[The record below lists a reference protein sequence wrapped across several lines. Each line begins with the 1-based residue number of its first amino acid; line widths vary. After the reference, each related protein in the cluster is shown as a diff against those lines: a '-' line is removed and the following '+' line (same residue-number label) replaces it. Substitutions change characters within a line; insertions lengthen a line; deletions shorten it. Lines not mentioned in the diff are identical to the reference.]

1 MSSLFRKEA
10 LEHSKNRLYGDVI
23 LLQPLSISVLVATVV
38 IVCSLIIA
46 MLFWG
51 TYARK
56 ETVRG
61 YVVPDKGIVKV
72 YAPNPGTIYE
82 VHVEEG
88 QDVIEGQT
96 LITVISERSVQG
108 GSDVDS
114 MLLKEL
120 EVSKEHQLKRIIAE
134 KSLLT
139 SETERAQNTINGI
152 EKELFQIEESLKT
165 QQQRLAILQTRL
177 EGAEKLLK
185 QKSMSE
191 NEYQKYLEEMLIQK
205 QQLQDLERGKANKEN
220 ALIQAKVE
228 ILQLPIRVESR
239 INEIEDVISELNQR
253 MAEVQGRKVYEIRAP
268 IAGKVTALQA
278 REGQWQSNI
287 PLLAIFPNDA
297 KMQVELFV
305 PTRAIGFIEDDQTVR
320 IRFDA
325 FPYQRF
331 GIFEGKVATV
341 SKHVLLPSELP
352 VPLEL
357 KEPVY
362 RVTVELD
369 AQFVTAYGKELPL
382 QAGMALEAD
391 IILDRQTLFD
401 WILDP
406 LFSLKGRF

>member
-10 LEHSKNRLYGDVI
+10 VEHSKNRLYGEVI
-23 LLQPLSISVLVATVV
+23 LLQPLSVTVLVSAVV
-38 IVCSLIIA
+38 IICALVIS

-72 YAPNPGTIYE
+72 YAPNPGSIYE
-82 VHVEEG
+82 VHVKEG
-88 QDVIEGQT
+88 DEVSESQP
-96 LITVISERSVQG
+96 LITVLAERSLQG
-108 GSDVDS
+108 GGDIDAL
-114 MLLKEL
+114 LLKEL
-120 EVSKEHQLKRIIAE
+120 EASRDHQHKRIKAE
-134 KSLLT
+134 ESLLK
-139 SETERAQNTINGI
+139 SEMQRTQNTIDALDR
-152 EKELFQIEESLKT
+152 ELVQLDESLNT
-165 QQQRLAILQTRL
+165 QRERLAILQERL

-185 QKSMSE
+185 QKSTSQM
-191 NEYQKYLEEMLIQK
+191 EYQKHLEEYLVLK
-205 QQLQDLERGKANKEN
+205 QQLQELERAKSSKEN
-220 ALIQAKVE
+220 ALIQAKVDV
-228 ILQLPIRVESR
+228 LQIPIRVESR
-239 INEIEDVISELNQR
+239 INEIEDVISEINQR

-268 IAGKVTALQA
+268 IGGKVTALQA

-287 PLLAIFPNDA
+287 PLLSIFPNDA
-297 KMQVELFV
+297 QMQVELFV
-305 PTRAIGFIEDDQTVR
+305 PTRAIGFIEDDQMVR

-331 GIFEGKVATV
+331 GIFEGRVVSV
-341 SKHVLLPSELP
+341 SKHVLLPNELP

-362 RVTVELD
+362 RVTVLLD
-369 AQFVTAYGKELPL
+369 SQFVTAYGKELPL
-382 QAGMALEAD
+382 QAGMSLEAD
-391 IILDRQTLFD
+391 IILDRQSLFD

>member
-1 MSSLFRKEA
+1 
-10 LEHSKNRLYGDVI
+10 
-23 LLQPLSISVLVATVV
+23 
-38 IVCSLIIA
+38 
-46 MLFWG
+46 
-51 TYARK
+51 
-56 ETVRG
+56 
-61 YVVPDKGIVKV
+61 
-72 YAPNPGTIYE
+72 
-82 VHVEEG
+82 
-88 QDVIEGQT
+88 
-96 LITVISERSVQG
+96 
-108 GSDVDS
+108 
-114 MLLKEL
+114 EL
-120 EVSKEHQLKRIIAE
+120 
-134 KSLLT
+134 T
-139 SETERAQNTINGI
+139 
-152 EKELFQIEESLKT
+152 QIEESLKT

-177 EGAEKLLK
+177 DGAEKLLK
-185 QKSMSE
+185 QNSMSQV
-191 NEYQKYLEEMLIQK
+191 EYQKHLEEMLVQK
-205 QQLQDLERGKANKEN
+205 QQLQELERAKVNKEN

-268 IAGKVTALQA
+268 IGGKVTALQA

-305 PTRAIGFIEDDQTVR
+305 PTRAIGFIDENQTVR

-331 GIFEGKVATV
+331 GIFEGKVAMV

>member
-23 LLQPLSISVLVATVV
+23 LLQPLSITVLVATVV

-108 GSDVDS
+108 GSDVDT

-120 EVSKEHQLKRIIAE
+120 EASKEHQLKRIIAE
-134 KSLLT
+134 KSLLS

-152 EKELFQIEESLKT
+152 EKELLQIEESLKT
-165 QQQRLAILQTRL
+165 QQQRLAILQSRL

-185 QKSMSE
+185 QKSMSQ
-191 NEYQKYLEEMLIQK
+191 NEYQKHLEEMLVQK

-268 IAGKVTALQA
+268 VAGKVTALQA
-278 REGQWQSNI
+278 RAGQWQSNI

-305 PTRAIGFIEDDQTVR
+305 PTRAIGFIEDGQTVR

-331 GIFEGKVATV
+331 GIFEGKVITV

-362 RVTVELD
+362 RVTVELN

>member
-38 IVCSLIIA
+38 IVCSLIIT

-82 VHVEEG
+82 VHIQEG
-88 QDVIEGQT
+88 DEVIEGQT

-108 GSDVDS
+108 GSDIDS

-120 EVSKEHQLKRIIAE
+120 EVSKEHQLKRIQAE
-134 KSLLT
+134 KDLLK
-139 SETERAQNTINGI
+139 SEILRYENSIRGI
-152 EKELFQIEESLKT
+152 EKELTQIEESLKT

-177 EGAEKLLK
+177 DGAEKLLK
-185 QKSMSE
+185 QNSMSQV
-191 NEYQKYLEEMLIQK
+191 EYQKHLEEMLVQK
-205 QQLQDLERGKANKEN
+205 QQLQELERAKVNKEN

-268 IAGKVTALQA
+268 IGGKVTALQA

-305 PTRAIGFIEDDQTVR
+305 PTRAIGFIDENQTVR

-331 GIFEGKVATV
+331 GIFEGKVAMV

>member
-23 LLQPLSISVLVATVV
+23 LLQPLSITVLVATVV

-72 YAPNPGTIYE
+72 YTPNPGTIYE

-108 GSDVDS
+108 GSDVDT

-120 EVSKEHQLKRIIAE
+120 ESSKEHQLKRIIAE
-134 KSLLT
+134 KSLLS

-152 EKELFQIEESLKT
+152 EKELLQIEESLKT
-165 QQQRLAILQTRL
+165 QQQRLAILENRL

-185 QKSMSE
+185 QKSMSQ
-191 NEYQKYLEEMLIQK
+191 NEYQKYLEEMLVQK

-268 IAGKVTALQA
+268 VAGKVTALQA
-278 REGQWQSNI
+278 RAGQWQSNI

-305 PTRAIGFIEDDQTVR
+305 PTRAIGFIEDGQTVR

-331 GIFEGKVATV
+331 GIFEGKVITV

>member
-82 VHVEEG
+82 VHIQEG
-88 QDVIEGQT
+88 DEIIEGQT

-108 GSDVDS
+108 GSDIDS

-120 EVSKEHQLKRIIAE
+120 EASKEHQLKRIQAE
-134 KSLLT
+134 KDLLK
-139 SETERAQNTINGI
+139 SEILRYENSIRGI

-185 QKSMSE
+185 QNSMSHI
-191 NEYQKYLEEMLIQK
+191 EYQKHLEEMLVQK
-205 QQLQDLERGKANKEN
+205 QQLQELERAKVNKEN

-239 INEIEDVISELNQR
+239 VNEIEDVISELNQR